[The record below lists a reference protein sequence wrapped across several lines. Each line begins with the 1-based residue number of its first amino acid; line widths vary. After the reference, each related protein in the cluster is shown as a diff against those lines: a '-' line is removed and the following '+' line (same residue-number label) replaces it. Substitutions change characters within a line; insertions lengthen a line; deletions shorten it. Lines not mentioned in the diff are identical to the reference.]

1 MFLTS
6 LSHFAFKLFLGIEL
20 PKLGVYLLLKHF
32 LLYCASFVNKLLFT
46 LNCGSIVVKLGVLLA
61 KSVVLS
67 LKLHILSSCHLISSL
82 LLSLSF
88 KGLKALEHLLTDLL
102 GRFQIVVEFLFIDA
116 ILGGEKFCKAGFSLL
131 QVCGLSLA
139 HVLNAVSDDI
149 ILDEFPR
156 LLFPQCLVRQVF
168 VTLDIVH
175 HGRVFLR
182 D

>member
-1 MFLTS
+1 M
-6 LSHFAFKLFLGIEL
+6 
-20 PKLGVYLLLKHF
+20 
-32 LLYCASFVNKLLFT
+32 
-46 LNCGSIVVKLGVLLA
+46 
-61 KSVVLS
+61 
-67 LKLHILSSCHLISSL
+67 
-82 LLSLSF
+82 LSLSF

-139 HVLNAVSDDI
+139 HILNAVSDDI